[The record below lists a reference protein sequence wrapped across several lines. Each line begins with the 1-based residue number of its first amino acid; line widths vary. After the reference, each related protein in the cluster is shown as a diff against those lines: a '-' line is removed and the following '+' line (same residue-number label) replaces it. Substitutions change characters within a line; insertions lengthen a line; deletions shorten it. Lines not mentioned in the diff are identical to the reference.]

1 MSAGQYFE
9 FLKRLETDPSFCF
22 RYITDEGLDKKHPTY
37 KQCVLTISKS
47 ARYSRLFAEKM
58 VKGRFEWRQFQRMLL
73 SLIFMPRT

>member
-58 VKGRFEWRQFQRMLL
+58 VKGRFE
-73 SLIFMPRT
+73 SGEAAISEDAAESTCN